1 MYTPTSDKHVALAK
15 DMKSSCDKNVDALL
29 EIKNITHNHAV
40 NPARPP
46 ATTDDG
52 ISFDKTAGLKRF
64 HSHSHQLHTF
74 SHNAGWEGGL
84 SKITR
89 SIVLD
94 QNSNNRNCT
103 RDLDPPT
110 HQKQCKFVRLTPLRS
125 VRHHNLV
132 VNPARPPA
140 TTDDGISFDRLRGS
154 DSVVKLLGGRVQSGW
169 CRQVCWRHRAS
180 CCCVYK

>member
-1 MYTPTSDKHVALAK
+1 M
-15 DMKSSCDKNVDALL
+15 
-29 EIKNITHNHAV
+29 

-52 ISFDKTAGLKRF
+52 TSFDKTAGLKRF

-74 SHNAGWEGGL
+74 LHNAGWEGGL

-89 SIVLD
+89 SIALD

-125 VRHHNLV
+125 VRHHNHA

-140 TTDDGISFDRLRGS
+140 TTDDGTSFDKTAGLKRFHSHSFSPAINPVTSRKSLKNRTAQKNS
-154 DSVVKLLGGRVQSGW
+154 MCCSVPHCKKLLCSFAPNTPGRTQLPPATPTK
-169 CRQVCWRHRAS
+169 RRTD
-180 CCCVYK
+180 

>member
-1 MYTPTSDKHVALAK
+1 MNL
-15 DMKSSCDKNVDALL
+15 
-29 EIKNITHNHAV
+29 HNHAV

-74 SHNAGWEGGL
+74 LHNAGWEGGL
-84 SKITR
+84 SKFTC
-89 SIVLD
+89 SVALD

-125 VRHHNLV
+125 VRHHIVQFQYGLE
-132 VNPARPPA
+132 
-140 TTDDGISFDRLRGS
+140 FLRLS
-154 DSVVKLLGGRVQSGW
+154 YSYFVQSFQDVIRW
-169 CRQVCWRHRAS
+169 DFSSLIMEFRPISNRIPEYHHFEEQL
-180 CCCVYK
+180 